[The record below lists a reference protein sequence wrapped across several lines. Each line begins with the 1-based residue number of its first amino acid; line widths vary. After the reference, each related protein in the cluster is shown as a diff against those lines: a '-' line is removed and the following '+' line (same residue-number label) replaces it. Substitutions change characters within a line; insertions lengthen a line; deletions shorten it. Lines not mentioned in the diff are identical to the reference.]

1 MNQFEQHKGRSLR
14 RYCWEIKDSP
24 HNYAK
29 SVENTPSAH
38 PSGSTPS
45 TPSGAERYQYGTI
58 SRCGDH
64 RCINNLPPEV
74 KECARAFSSVYISL
88 TGKKFLFS
96 QCHWEGGE
104 VEALCEMTQ
113 KVFFSKLQDQE
124 CNGKMIQGDNVSK
137 HRDVKYTLQMQWYCV
152 VFYTIKL

>member
-88 TGKKFLFS
+88 TGQNFYLASATGQVGKWKLYVKWHKKYSFQSCRTKSVMGKRSKGIMFQSTEMWNILFKCS
-96 QCHWEGGE
+96 DT
-104 VEALCEMTQ
+104 V
-113 KVFFSKLQDQE
+113 
-124 CNGKMIQGDNVSK
+124 
-137 HRDVKYTLQMQWYCV
+137 
-152 VFYTIKL
+152 